1 MVGSDSTVDVGGTYC
16 GASSARPM
24 QAPESRPVHG
34 TPSISG
40 MSGFAA
46 EVVNGDGELGT
57 SEGTHSPVNS
67 SASSPVAHD
76 ATTDPETAGA
86 TANAVTAGA
95 AIAASANAE
104 ARTVRRTENSVGF
117 MRVNCRAAGGH

>member
-40 MSGFAA
+40 MSGLAA

-57 SEGTHSPVNS
+57 TKGTQAPVNW
-67 SASSPVAHD
+67 SASSPEAQSAKWEPEAAGGTVTA
-76 ATTDPETAGA
+76 ATT
-86 TANAVTAGA
+86 GA
-95 AIAASANAE
+95 AATASANPP
-104 ARTVRRTENSVGF
+104 ARRRRRAENSKCG
-117 MRVNCRAAGGH
+117 MRGL